1 MTSTKAATFHH
12 FVATAKSMHLIA
24 WSCLSQSELQDIL
37 APVAPKTPCSKA
49 VPLRCG
55 EASPFSACP
64 WHLLERTAATHSNT
78 AELPY
83 INQSLQQRRE
93 RSLTSCPTSVYSV
106 QFQEDR
112 TAVTI
117 NPSTA
122 FRAFPCARG
131 PRPAGNMPGIAFKQV
146 LPQSI
151 FKQLHPGCIQSTTRK
166 CFKCL
171 SGFAG
176 SCHISAWSSQ
186 RIHLKL
192 PLHLQ

>member
-1 MTSTKAATFHH
+1 M
-12 FVATAKSMHLIA
+12 ATAKSLHLIA

-37 APVAPKTPCSKA
+37 APIAPKAPCSKA

-64 WHLLERTAATHSNT
+64 WHLLERTAATHSST
-78 AELPY
+78 AQLPF
-83 INQSLQQRRE
+83 ICQSLQQRRE
-93 RSLTSCPTSVYSV
+93 CSLTSCPTSVNSV

-117 NPSTA
+117 NPSIA

-151 FKQLHPGCIQSTTRK
+151 FKQLHPGCIHHSEKLQVLERLCWKLLYQRLEFPANPSEAT
-166 CFKCL
+166 L
-171 SGFAG
+171 A
-176 SCHISAWSSQ
+176 SAVDDIIGIKS
-186 RIHLKL
+186 
-192 PLHLQ
+192 LQP